1 MSVATAFD
9 VARVT
14 DRLLVGGAIAGRDH
28 AAWLAG
34 QGVTDVISAA
44 VELSDRAACTRHRLG
59 YHHVLWYDDKQL
71 KPLVDFARTLAWVR
85 EREAACRAGGGEM
98 RLYVH
103 CAMGINRGPLLAAF
117 VLAALEGVVAD
128 EAWALIKRV
137 RPHVES
143 FDVPAYRHSCL
154 LALAGYTVNAV
165 PESLPP
171 HVAALYRRAP

>member
-1 MSVATAFD
+1 MSVATTFD

-44 VELSDRAACTRHRLG
+44 VELSDRAACARHHLG
-59 YHHVLWYDDKQL
+59 YRHVLWYDDKQL
-71 KPLVDFARTLAWVR
+71 KPLVDFARTLEWVR
-85 EREAACRAGGGEM
+85 VREAECRAGGGEM

-103 CAMGINRGPLLAAF
+103 CAMGINRGPLLAVF
-117 VLAALEGVVAD
+117 LLAALEGIAAD
-128 EAWALIKRV
+128 EAWAMIKRV

-154 LALAGYTVNAV
+154 LALAGYTVSAV

>member
-14 DRLLVGGAIAGRDH
+14 DRLLVGSAIAGRDH

-34 QGVTDVISAA
+34 QGITDVISAA
-44 VELSDRAACTRHRLG
+44 VELSDRAACVRHRLG

-71 KPLVDFARTLAWVR
+71 KPLVDFARTLDWVR
-85 EREAACRAGGGEM
+85 EREAACRASGGEM

-103 CAMGINRGPLLAAF
+103 CAMGINRGPLLAVF
-117 VLAALEGVVAD
+117 LLAALEGIAAD
-128 EAWALIKRV
+128 EAWTLIKRV
-137 RPHVES
+137 RPHVEA
-143 FDVPAYRHSCL
+143 FNVPAYRHSCL